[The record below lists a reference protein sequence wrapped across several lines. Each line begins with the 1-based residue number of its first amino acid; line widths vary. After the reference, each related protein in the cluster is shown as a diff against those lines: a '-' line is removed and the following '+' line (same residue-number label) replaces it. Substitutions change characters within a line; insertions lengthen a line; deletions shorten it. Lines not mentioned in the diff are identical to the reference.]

1 MYMLRKRKNN
11 TKLLTKS
18 RLLKVGSLLLIII
31 GIGIIVCKYFY
42 EYNLEQ
48 EETTKIDIFL
58 NEQTDVENETS
69 SLASSFS
76 NKNEKSNSQSN
87 EDFIAVLEIPKID
100 LKKGIYSINSK
111 NNNVDK
117 NIMLLNE
124 SDMPDVINGNFIL
137 AGHSGTGYNAYFKD
151 LKKLELGDFA
161 YIYYKKNKYK
171 YSLIDK
177 YEVEKTGKALI
188 IKDSDI
194 SALTL
199 ITCKDNEN
207 KQLVFI
213 FVLEVE

>member
-1 MYMLRKRKNN
+1 MYMLKKRKNN
-11 TKLLTKS
+11 IKLLTKS

-42 EYNLEQ
+42 EYNLDQ

-58 NEQTDVENETS
+58 NEQTDIESDTG
-69 SLASSFS
+69 SLVSSFP
-76 NKNEKSNSQSN
+76 KENEKSSSKSN
-87 EDFIAVLEIPKID
+87 ENLIAVLEIPKID

-151 LKKLELGDFA
+151 LKNLELGDSA
-161 YIYYKKNKYK
+161 YIYYKNNKYK
-171 YSLIDK
+171 YNLIDK

-199 ITCKDNEN
+199 ITCKDKED

-213 FVLEVE
+213 FELEVE

>member
-76 NKNEKSNSQSN
+76 NENEKSSSQSN
-87 EDFIAVLEIPKID
+87 ENFIAVLEIPKID

-161 YIYYKKNKYK
+161 YIYYKNNKYK
-171 YSLIDK
+171 YNLIDK

-199 ITCKDNEN
+199 ITCKDNED

-213 FVLEVE
+213 FELEVE

>member
-76 NKNEKSNSQSN
+76 NENEKSSSQSN
-87 EDFIAVLEIPKID
+87 ENFIAVLEIPKID

-151 LKKLELGDFA
+151 LKKLELGDSA
-161 YIYYKKNKYK
+161 YIYYKNNKYK
-171 YSLIDK
+171 YNLIDK

-199 ITCKDNEN
+199 ITCKDNED
-207 KQLVFI
+207 KQIVFI
-213 FVLEVE
+213 FELEVE

>member
-137 AGHSGTGYNAYFKD
+137 VIMLI
-151 LKKLELGDFA
+151 LK
-161 YIYYKKNKYK
+161 I
-171 YSLIDK
+171 
-177 YEVEKTGKALI
+177 
-188 IKDSDI
+188 
-194 SALTL
+194 
-199 ITCKDNEN
+199 
-207 KQLVFI
+207 
-213 FVLEVE
+213 

>member
-1 MYMLRKRKNN
+1 MYMLKKRKNN

-42 EYNLEQ
+42 EYNLDQ

-58 NEQTDVENETS
+58 NEQTDIESDTG
-69 SLASSFS
+69 SLVSSFP
-76 NKNEKSNSQSN
+76 KENEKSSSKSN
-87 EDFIAVLEIPKID
+87 ENLIAVLEIPKID

-161 YIYYKKNKYK
+161 YIYYKNNKYK
-171 YSLIDK
+171 YNLIDK

-199 ITCKDNEN
+199 ITCKDNED

-213 FVLEVE
+213 FELEVE

>member
-188 IKDSDI
+188 IKDSNI

-199 ITCKDNEN
+199 ITCKDNED
-207 KQLVFI
+207 KQIVFI
-213 FVLEVE
+213 FELEVE

>member
-1 MYMLRKRKNN
+1 MYMLKKRKNN

-76 NKNEKSNSQSN
+76 NENEKSSSQSN
-87 EDFIAVLEIPKID
+87 ENFIAVLEIPKID

-161 YIYYKKNKYK
+161 YIYYKNNKYK
-171 YSLIDK
+171 YNLIDK

-199 ITCKDNEN
+199 ITCKDNED

-213 FVLEVE
+213 FELEVE

>member
-31 GIGIIVCKYFY
+31 GIGIIICKYFY

-58 NEQTDVENETS
+58 NEQNETS

-76 NKNEKSNSQSN
+76 NKNEKSSSQSN
-87 EDFIAVLEIPKID
+87 EGFIAVLEIPKID

-137 AGHSGTGYNAYFKD
+137 AGHSGTGWKAYFKD
-151 LKKLELGDFA
+151 LKKLELGDSA
-161 YIYYKKNKYK
+161 YIYYKNNKYK
-171 YSLIDK
+171 YNLIDK

-188 IKDSDI
+188 IKESDI

-199 ITCKDNEN
+199 ITCKDKED

-213 FVLEVE
+213 FELEVE

>member
-76 NKNEKSNSQSN
+76 NKNEKSSSQSN
-87 EDFIAVLEIPKID
+87 EGFIAVLEIPKID

-151 LKKLELGDFA
+151 LKKLELGDSA
-161 YIYYKKNKYK
+161 YIYYKNNKYK
-171 YSLIDK
+171 YNLIDK

-199 ITCKDNEN
+199 ITCKDKED

-213 FVLEVE
+213 FELEVE

>member
-11 TKLLTKS
+11 IKLFTKS

-42 EYNLEQ
+42 EYNLDQ

-76 NKNEKSNSQSN
+76 NENEKSSSQSN
-87 EDFIAVLEIPKID
+87 ENFIAVLEIPKID

-171 YSLIDK
+171 YSLIDE
-177 YEVEKTGKALI
+177 YEVEKTGEALI

-213 FVLEVE
+213 FELEVE

>member
-42 EYNLEQ
+42 EYNLDQ
-48 EETTKIDIFL
+48 EETTKIDIFF

-76 NKNEKSNSQSN
+76 NKNEKSSSQSN
-87 EDFIAVLEIPKID
+87 EGFIAVLEIPKID

-124 SDMPDVINGNFIL
+124 SDMPDVTNGNFIL

-151 LKKLELGDFA
+151 LKKLELGDSA
-161 YIYYKKNKYK
+161 YIYYKNNKYK
-171 YSLIDK
+171 YNLIDK

-207 KQLVFI
+207 KQIVFI
-213 FVLEVE
+213 FELEVE

>member
-1 MYMLRKRKNN
+1 MYMLKKRKNN
-11 TKLLTKS
+11 IKLLTKS

-42 EYNLEQ
+42 EYNLDQ

-58 NEQTDVENETS
+58 NEQTDIESDTG
-69 SLASSFS
+69 SLVSSFP
-76 NKNEKSNSQSN
+76 KENEKSSSKSN
-87 EDFIAVLEIPKID
+87 ENLIAVLEIPKID

>member
-42 EYNLEQ
+42 EYNLDQ
-48 EETTKIDIFL
+48 EETTKIDIFF

-76 NKNEKSNSQSN
+76 NKNEKSSSQSN
-87 EDFIAVLEIPKID
+87 EGFIAVLEIPKID

-151 LKKLELGDFA
+151 LKKLELGDSA
-161 YIYYKKNKYK
+161 YIYYKNNKYK
-171 YSLIDK
+171 YNLIDK

-199 ITCKDNEN
+199 ITCKDKED

-213 FVLEVE
+213 FELEVE

>member
-1 MYMLRKRKNN
+1 MYMLKKRKNN
-11 TKLLTKS
+11 IKLFTKS

-42 EYNLEQ
+42 EYNLDQ

-76 NKNEKSNSQSN
+76 NENEKSSSQSN
-87 EDFIAVLEIPKID
+87 ENFIAVLEIPKID

-161 YIYYKKNKYK
+161 YIYYKNNKYK

-177 YEVEKTGKALI
+177 YEVEKTGEALI

-213 FVLEVE
+213 FELEVE

>member
-76 NKNEKSNSQSN
+76 NENEKSSSQSN
-87 EDFIAVLEIPKID
+87 ENFIAVLEIPKID

-137 AGHSGTGYNAYFKD
+137 AGHSGTGYNAYFKE
-151 LKKLELGDFA
+151 LKNLELGDSA
-161 YIYYKKNKYK
+161 YIYYKNNKYK
-171 YSLIDK
+171 YNLIDK

-213 FVLEVE
+213 FELEVE

>member
-76 NKNEKSNSQSN
+76 NENEKSSSQSN
-87 EDFIAVLEIPKID
+87 ENFIAVLEIPKID

-161 YIYYKKNKYK
+161 YIYYKNNKYK
-171 YSLIDK
+171 YNLIDK

-199 ITCKDNEN
+199 VTCKDNED

-213 FVLEVE
+213 FELEVE

>member
-42 EYNLEQ
+42 EYNLDQ

-58 NEQTDVENETS
+58 NEQTDIESDTG
-69 SLASSFS
+69 SLVSSFPK
-76 NKNEKSNSQSN
+76 KNEKSSSKSN
-87 EDFIAVLEIPKID
+87 ENLIAVLEIPKID

-124 SDMPDVINGNFIL
+124 SDMPDVTNGNFIL

-151 LKKLELGDFA
+151 LKNLELGDSA
-161 YIYYKKNKYK
+161 YIYYKNNKYK
-171 YSLIDK
+171 YNLIDK

-199 ITCKDNEN
+199 ITCKDKED

-213 FVLEVE
+213 FELEVE

>member
-42 EYNLEQ
+42 EYNLDQ
-48 EETTKIDIFL
+48 EETTKIDIFF

-76 NKNEKSNSQSN
+76 NKNEKSSSQSN
-87 EDFIAVLEIPKID
+87 EGFIAVLEIPKID

-151 LKKLELGDFA
+151 LKKLELGDSA
-161 YIYYKKNKYK
+161 YIYYKNNKYK
-171 YSLIDK
+171 YNLIDK

-194 SALTL
+194 SNRYTYS
-199 ITCKDNEN
+199 CKDKED

-213 FVLEVE
+213 FELEVE